1 MSVKSI
7 SKTMDTLD
15 YFLESDSSKGISL
28 KEICDHLGFKK
39 SAAHHM
45 LATICDKGYLYQD
58 LKSKKYFLGS
68 KLKKFGEV
76 IDLNANSFINF
87 ADPFLKKINDATGEA
102 VHLASFEGTKLI
114 TLSMLESTHP
124 VRVDHGFLNKDNA
137 FHATASGKAMLAYM
151 SDASQKKILKNR
163 LEKFTSF
170 TITNVKQ
177 LSEELKKIKKNG
189 FSTDD
194 EEFQPG
200 VFCVGYPIFDNENK
214 PFASISCSSPKFKIT
229 SDKKYLDKIKNSVKF
244 SALEIGKYFKK
255 TRKKGDKHAA

>member
-15 YFLESDSSKGISL
+15 YFLESDSSMGISL

-58 LKSKKYFLGS
+58 LKTKKYFLGS

-87 ADPFLKKINDATGEA
+87 ADPFLKKINDTTGEA

-151 SDASQKKILKNR
+151 SDVSQKKILKNK

-200 VFCVGYPIFDNENK
+200 VFCVGYPIFDNDNK